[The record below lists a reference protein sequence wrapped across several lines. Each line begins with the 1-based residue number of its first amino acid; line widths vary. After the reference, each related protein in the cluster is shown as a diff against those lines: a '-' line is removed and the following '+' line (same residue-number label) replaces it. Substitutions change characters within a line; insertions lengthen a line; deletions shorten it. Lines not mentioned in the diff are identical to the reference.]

1 VDITGFGYLVFLVL
15 VLAGHHLLRGRHAAQ
30 KWFLIAASYYFYAT
44 VDWRFCGL
52 LLGLTL
58 INFAAGRAVARAAG
72 VGLQRRAI
80 TLAVLLSVGLLCYFK
95 YLNFFGAMVNSVT
108 AWLGVGSLVPFVNI
122 LLPVG
127 ISFMTF
133 QAITYPIDLYYKRLD
148 QPCSLADFALF
159 IAFFPRL
166 LSGPIVTASYFLPQL
181 RTMAP
186 QVSHEQRFEGLVLI
200 MRGALKKV
208 VIADTLGAT
217 LVAPAFA
224 APGNFASP
232 FLWVALFGYSF
243 QVYLDLSG
251 YTDMARG
258 AAHMLGYRLPV
269 NFNRPY
275 MATSI
280 ANFWQRWHITMS
292 SFFRNYLY
300 EPLTRAEYASVYLN
314 LVIVFVAIGL
324 WHGAGW
330 NFVVYGL
337 IHGSMVACGHLAGEL
352 RARSGHGMPVYRGAL
367 LALRIA
373 AVFFIVVL
381 TRILFRSNDLAAARD
396 FAGALFRSLEGG
408 FPVSAAGL
416 AALAAA
422 AALHFTPVQWRD
434 RIMAY
439 GATRP
444 AWMLGI
450 ACVITLYMLMA
461 MTRGSGGFIYFQF

>member
-1 VDITGFGYLVFLVL
+1 MNITGFGYLVFLVV
-15 VLAGHHLLRGRHAAQ
+15 VLGAHHLLQGRHAAQ
-30 KWFLIAASYYFYAT
+30 KWLLIAASYYFYAT

-58 INFAAGRAVARAAG
+58 INFAAGSAVARAASII
-72 VGLQRRAI
+72 VKRRAI
-80 TLAVLLSVGLLCYFK
+80 AVAVLLSIGLLCYFK
-95 YLNFFGAMVNSVT
+95 YLNFFGAMANSVT
-108 AWLGVGSLVPFVNI
+108 EWLGAGSLVPFVNI

-133 QAITYPIDLYYKRLD
+133 QAITYPIDLSTRRLD
-148 QPCSLADFALF
+148 KPCGLGDFALF

-166 LSGPIVTASYFLPQL
+166 LSGPIVTAAYFLPQL
-181 RTMAP
+181 GTEAP
-186 QVSHEQRFEGLVLI
+186 RVSHEQRFEGLVLI
-200 MRGALKKV
+200 VRGLVKKV
-208 VIADTLGAT
+208 LIADTLGAT
-217 LVAPAFA
+217 LVEPAFA
-224 APGNFASP
+224 TPLAFASP
-232 FLWVALFGYSF
+232 FLWLALFGYSF

-300 EPLTRAEYASVYLN
+300 QPLTSAGYASVYLN
-314 LVIVFVAIGL
+314 LLIVFVAIGL

-337 IHGSMVACGHLAGEL
+337 IHGSMVAWGHFAGEW
-352 RARSGHGMPVYRGAL
+352 RARSGHSVPVYRGGL

-373 AVFFIVVL
+373 AVFFVVVL
-381 TRILFRSNDLAAARD
+381 TRILFRSADLAAATE
-396 FAGALFRSLEGG
+396 FVGALFRSIQGS
-408 FPVSAAGL
+408 FPVSATGL
-416 AALAAA
+416 VALAAA
-422 AALHFTPVQWRD
+422 AALHLTPVQWRD

-439 GATRP
+439 TETRP

-450 ACVITLYMLMA
+450 VLVITLYMVMA

>member
-1 VDITGFGYLVFLVL
+1 MNITGFGYLVFLVV
-15 VLAGHHLLRGRHAAQ
+15 VLGAHHLLRGRHTAQ
-30 KWFLIAASYYFYAT
+30 KWLLIAASYYFYAT

-58 INFAAGRAVARAAG
+58 INYAAGSVVTRAGNAVMA
-72 VGLQRRAI
+72 RRAI
-80 TLAVLLSVGLLCYFK
+80 TAAVLLSIGLLCYFK

-108 AWLGVGSLVPFVNI
+108 AWLGAGSLVPFVSI

-133 QAITYPIDLYYKRLD
+133 QAITYPLDLYNKRLD
-148 QPCSLADFALF
+148 QPCGLVDFALF

-166 LSGPIVTASYFLPQL
+166 LSGPIVTAAYFLPQL
-181 RTMAP
+181 RAEAP
-186 QVSHEQRFEGLVLI
+186 RVTHEQRFEGLVLI
-200 MRGALKKV
+200 VRGLIKKV
-208 VIADTLGAT
+208 VLADTLGAT
-217 LVAPAFA
+217 LVEPAFA
-224 APGNFASP
+224 NPTAFASP
-232 FLWVALFGYSF
+232 FLWLALFGYSF

-300 EPLTRAEYASVYLN
+300 DPLTQAGYAPVYLN
-314 LVIVFVAIGL
+314 LLIVFVAIGL

-337 IHGSMVACGHLAGEL
+337 IHGSMVAWGHFAGVW
-352 RARSGHGMPVYRGAL
+352 RARSGHSVPVYRGAL

-373 AVFFIVVL
+373 AVFFVVVL
-381 TRILFRSNDLAAARD
+381 TRILFRSADLSSAAT
-396 FAGALFRSLEGG
+396 FSGALFRSLQGS
-408 FPVSAAGL
+408 FPVSATAL
-416 AALAAA
+416 VALAAA
-422 AALHFTPVQWRD
+422 AALHFTPVAWRD
-434 RIMAY
+434 RVMVY
-439 GATRP
+439 TETRP

-450 ACVITLYMLMA
+450 VFVITSYMVMA

>member
-1 VDITGFGYLVFLVL
+1 VNITGFGYLVFLVV
-15 VLAGHHLLRGRHAAQ
+15 VLGAHHLLRGRHAAQ
-30 KWFLIAASYYFYAT
+30 KWLLIAASYYFYAT

-58 INFAAGRAVARAAG
+58 INYAAGGVVARAG
-72 VGLQRRAI
+72 SVVIQRRAI
-80 TLAVLLSVGLLCYFK
+80 AAAVFFSIGLLCYFK
-95 YLNFFGAMVNSVT
+95 YLNFFGAMVNAVT
-108 AWLGVGSLVPFVNI
+108 AWLGAGSLVPFVTI

-133 QAITYPIDLYYKRLD
+133 QAITYPIDLATKQLD
-148 QPCSLADFALF
+148 TPCSLGDFALF

-166 LSGPIVTASYFLPQL
+166 LSGPIVTAAYFLPQL
-181 RTMAP
+181 TMGAP
-186 QVSHEQRFEGLVLI
+186 RVSHPQRFEGLVLI
-200 MRGALKKV
+200 VRGLVKKV
-208 VIADTLGAT
+208 LLADTLGAT
-217 LVAPAFA
+217 LVEPAFA
-224 APGNFASP
+224 DPHAFASP
-232 FLWVALFGYSF
+232 FLWLALFGYSF

-300 EPLTRAEYASVYLN
+300 GPLTRAGYASVYLN
-314 LVIVFVAIGL
+314 LLIVFVAIGL

-337 IHGSMVACGHLAGEL
+337 IHGAMVAWGHCAAE
-352 RARSGHGMPVYRGAL
+352 RRVRSGHSVPVHRGIP

-381 TRILFRSNDLAAARD
+381 TRILFRSADLPAAAG
-396 FAGALFRSLEGG
+396 FIGALFGSLQGS
-408 FPVSAAGL
+408 FPVSAVGL
-416 AALAAA
+416 AAFAAA
-422 AALHFTPVQWRD
+422 AALHFTPVQWGD

-439 GATRP
+439 SEARP
-444 AWMLGI
+444 AWLHG
-450 ACVITLYMLMA
+450 VVLVLTLYMVMA
-461 MTRGSGGFIYFQF
+461 MTRGSGGFIYFHF